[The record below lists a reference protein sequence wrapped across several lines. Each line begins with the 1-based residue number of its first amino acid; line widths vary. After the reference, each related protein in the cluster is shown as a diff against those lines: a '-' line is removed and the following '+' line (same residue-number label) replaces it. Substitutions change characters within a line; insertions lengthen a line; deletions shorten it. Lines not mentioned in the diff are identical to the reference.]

1 MFAKCRSI
9 FNVTLIIF
17 LFIGNIALYAQLE
30 PVSDLTMTTSSSVHE
45 QKIYKDTIK
54 DSKKGS
60 FLPVPYFITDQNIGF
75 GLVLALAYMHPNKK
89 ESRKNTPPSITAVFG
104 GGTNKKTWTVGGA
117 HTHSW
122 NNDKLRYAGA
132 ILYFDVNLDF
142 YSLGSVDLFE
152 NPIEVNLNGWG
163 TAHHMFFRLGESNI
177 FTGPQYGYSSITSSV
192 KITNPDRPI
201 LDSISKA
208 IDNTTTF
215 SALGLRSHYDNRDN
229 TISPTKGHYGG
240 FGINYNANWLGA
252 TEEFGSF
259 NLFYKYYLPI
269 NNWLYSIYHLDFQSV
284 GGDAPFYLKPY
295 VQLRGVPAFYYQG
308 NMAAKVETQ
317 WRAVFYK
324 NWAAVVFAGTGKAF
338 DSFSDFPD
346 NESIYNYGTGLRYVM
361 KKAFNTRV
369 GIDVAWANPNSQF
382 GWYIVIGTSF

>member
-1 MFAKCRSI
+1 MSVKSRSI
-9 FNVTLIIF
+9 FKGVFIIF
-17 LFIGNIALYAQLE
+17 LFIGNASLYAQLE
-30 PVSDLTMTTSSSVHE
+30 PVSDFTTTTSTVAKQSKKH
-45 QKIYKDTIK
+45 KDTIK
-54 DSKKGS
+54 DAKKGS

-89 ESRKNTPPSITAVFG
+89 ESRKNTPPSITAAFG

-122 NNDKLRYAGA
+122 NNDNLRYAGA
-132 ILYFDVNLDF
+132 ALYFNVNLDF
-142 YSLGSVDLFE
+142 YSLGSLDLSE
-152 NPIEVNLNGWG
+152 NPLEVNLNGWG
-163 TAHHMFFRLGESNI
+163 IANHMFFRLGESNI
-177 FTGPQYGYSSITSSV
+177 FTGPQYAYSSISSSV
-192 KITNPDRPI
+192 NVDNSDKPI
-201 LDSISKA
+201 LDSIGKA
-208 IDNTTTF
+208 IDKTTTF

-240 FGINYNANWLGA
+240 FELNYNANWLGA

-259 NLFYKYYLPI
+259 NVFYKYYLPI
-269 NNWLYSIYHLDFQSV
+269 NNWLYSIYHVDFQSV
-284 GGDAPFYLKPY
+284 GGDAPFYVKPY

-317 WRAVFYK
+317 WRASFYK

-361 KKAFNTRV
+361 EKAFNTRV